1 MLIVLSVDETPR
13 VLFVAL
19 PSSVEPIML
28 VSRSFFE
35 AMVSPSATPFLD
47 YKPYRTVPL
56 LNVRSTLLA
65 LMISFLVTS
74 STHRPHV
81 PATKLT
87 LYTGL
92 LLDMLLSEAV
102 YPLCHPP
109 HARMG

>member
-1 MLIVLSVDETPR
+1 MVVVLSVDETPR

-19 PSSVEPIML
+19 PSSVEPMMF
-28 VSRSFFE
+28 VSRSFSE
-35 AMVSPSATPFLD
+35 AVVSPSATPFLD
-47 YKPYRTVPL
+47 SEPYRTVPL

-74 STHRPHV
+74 PTHRPHV

-87 LYTGL
+87 LSAGIIM
-92 LLDMLLSEAV
+92 DMLLSEAV

-109 HARMG
+109 HARM